1 MMKRFL
7 VLFLLAL
14 LPSLALRAQEY
25 RVDNGS
31 AQVDSTLLGR
41 NILSVLGSGV
51 TVNQSR
57 AMRTAFDNYVSNNA
71 SKKLTGYR
79 IRVYFEN
86 GQNARNRSEAVA
98 RTVAGRYPGL
108 RVYRT
113 FESPNFKVS
122 VGDFRTRDEALRLFN
137 ELKVQYPSAFIIK
150 ENINYPLVDPDI
162 IFQ

>member
-7 VLFLLAL
+7 IIFLLAL

-31 AQVDSTLLGR
+31 AQVDSSLVGR
-41 NILSVLGSGV
+41 SILSVLGSGV
-51 TVNQSR
+51 KVNQSR
-57 AMRTAFDNYVSNNA
+57 AMRSAFDNYVSRNA

-98 RTVAGRYPGL
+98 RSISGAYPGIG
-108 RVYRT
+108 VYRT
-113 FESPNFKVS
+113 FESPNFKVC
-122 VGDFRTRDEALRLFN
+122 VGDFRTKDEAMKIYQSLKASYPTAIILR
-137 ELKVQYPSAFIIK
+137 ET
-150 ENINYPLVDPDI
+150 INYPR
-162 IFQ
+162 